1 MAQGIRGPVR
11 LFRGLL
17 QGLVGKDK
25 MLEMGMV
32 ENLGRR
38 GRRGEGEGKLFLF
51 FFLRFIY
58 FMYVSTLSLSSD
70 TPEEGI

>member
-1 MAQGIRGPVR
+1 MR

-38 GRRGEGEGKLFLF
+38 GREGEGEGKHFH
-51 FFLRFIY
+51 
-58 FMYVSTLSLSSD
+58 SKSSKAG
-70 TPEEGI
+70 PKQKRIPKF